1 MAHRISTYSPLHV
14 DEINEPNNTKR
25 KAEKKLREIENL
37 KKLSAHT
44 PEQRNKLAREQ
55 EWRDILNPPPPPPT
69 FHEPPKQTNKQ
80 RKKEKEREAKKKRAE
95 EIRIQK
101 EAREQEEK
109 EAREKY
115 QREYKTRQEEF
126 HRKWREQ
133 EERKQKERDDL
144 QRKEDQAKQKRDAA
158 LGKYKNDPLAINLYN
173 AFNTPLA
180 IHLLT
185 EYGEVNNKSDNR
197 NAYIRLSRKYHPDKT
212 GGTTTEQQK
221 IIGFIRDYLQD
232 KILSN
237 LS

>member
-14 DEINEPNNTKR
+14 DEINEPNNIKR

-55 EWRDILNPPPPPPT
+55 EWRDILNPPPPPT

-101 EAREQEEK
+101 EAREQQEK
-109 EAREKY
+109 ETREKY

-144 QRKEDQAKQKRDAA
+144 QQNRDAA
-158 LGKYKNDPLAINLYN
+158 LGKYKNDPLAIDLYN

-232 KILSN
+232 KMLSN